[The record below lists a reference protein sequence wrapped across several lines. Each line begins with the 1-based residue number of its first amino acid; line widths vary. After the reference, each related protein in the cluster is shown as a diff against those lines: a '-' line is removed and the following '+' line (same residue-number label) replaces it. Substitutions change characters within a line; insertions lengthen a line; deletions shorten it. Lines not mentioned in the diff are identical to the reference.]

1 MLAKELLPLLLK
13 LVYALYTCFMLVDW
27 TLKPQNIKYQ
37 TNNIQPFRM
46 FYVCQTLDWK
56 FFEDNEQHNQQKP

>member
-1 MLAKELLPLLLK
+1 MLAKELFPLLLK

-27 TLKPQNIKYQ
+27 TLKPQNRKYQ
-37 TNNIQPFRM
+37 TNNIQPLSM
-46 FYVCQTLDWK
+46 FYVCQILDWK